1 MNVLDGKKFRE
12 LVQIQKICVLRE
24 YLTNINENFTVH
36 TFKEAEQLYLVVERQ
51 FTLTKVL

>member
-24 YLTNINENFTVH
+24 YLTDINENFTVH